1 MAVDIVPELTEKIWQ
16 EFDEKVASSK
26 KIKAFNKK
34 LNEETATAA
43 DVSEYA
49 EELGNLAGAVLS
61 NNLKEDELPN
71 GRIYY
76 NIAERT
82 IKPIIE
88 KIYNM
93 VMDAAK
99 RQQEADNEKTGIRIK
114 AVNSDFPE
122 DKIKDLMFKFAEIF
136 EVAEDEQSI

>member
-1 MAVDIVPELTEKIWQ
+1 MAVDIVPELMEKIWQ
-16 EFDEKVASSK
+16 EFDNKVTKNK
-26 KIKAFNKK
+26 KINAFNKK
-34 LNEETATAA
+34 LKEETATGA

-49 EELGNLAGAVLS
+49 EELGNIAGAALAH
-61 NNLKEDELPN
+61 NLKEDALPN
-71 GRIYY
+71 GRMYY

-82 IKPIIE
+82 IKPVLE
-88 KIYNM
+88 KVYSM

-122 DKIKDLMFKFAEIF
+122 EKIKDLMFKFSEMF
-136 EVAEDEQSI
+136 EVSEDE